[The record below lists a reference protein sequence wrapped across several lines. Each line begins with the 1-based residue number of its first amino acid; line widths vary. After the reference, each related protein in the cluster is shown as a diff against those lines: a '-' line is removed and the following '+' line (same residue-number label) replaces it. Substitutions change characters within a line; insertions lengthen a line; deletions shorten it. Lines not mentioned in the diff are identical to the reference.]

1 MPSPLHI
8 GLFAEARYLSQNQPT
23 GLKDALL
30 ARGHRIS
37 LLDPQLSFF
46 TMGEH
51 AWLDG
56 LDLIVGRG
64 RSWGLLTLLGWA
76 EERGLKTINTRAAI
90 AAVHNKSRMSVAFAN
105 AEIPIP
111 KTYFG
116 STAQLAANIPA
127 DEYPIILKP
136 IFGDNSG
143 GLLVALTPAEM
154 AATQWTEPI
163 ALAQRYFK
171 TDGYDLKLYG
181 IGDQVWGVRKESPFN
196 PRETNALSLAG
207 LVDISPELQDLGR
220 RCGRLFG
227 LDLYGVDTIVTSE
240 GVLVIEIND
249 YPNYTGVPDGNELLA
264 DYVERQAATK

>member
-8 GLFAEARYLSQNQPT
+8 GLFAEARYLSQNQPM
-23 GLKDALL
+23 GLHDALV
-30 ARGHRIS
+30 ARGHRVT
-37 LLDPQLSFF
+37 LVDPQKSFY
-46 TMGEH
+46 TMGDH
-51 AWLDG
+51 AWLDS

-76 EERGLKTINTRAAI
+76 EARGVKTINTRGAI
-90 AAVHNKSRMSVAFAN
+90 SAVHNKSRMSVAFAN
-105 AEIPIP
+105 ADIPIP

-116 STAQLAANIPA
+116 TTAQLAANIPA
-127 DEYPIILKP
+127 NEYPIILKP

-143 GLLVALTPAEM
+143 GLQVALTPEEM
-154 AATQWTEPI
+154 AAIQWTEPI

-181 IGDQVWGVRKESPFN
+181 MGDQVWGVRKESPFN
-196 PRETNALSLAG
+196 PRDTNALSQAG
-207 LVDISPELQDLGR
+207 LIELTPELQDLGR
-220 RCGRLFG
+220 RCGKLFG

-249 YPNYTGVPDGNELLA
+249 FPNYTGVPDGNERLA
-264 DYVERQAATK
+264 DYIEQQVAS

>member
-1 MPSPLHI
+1 M
-8 GLFAEARYLSQNQPT
+8 
-23 GLKDALL
+23 
-30 ARGHRIS
+30 
-37 LLDPQLSFF
+37 DPQQSFY
-46 TMGEH
+46 TMGDH
-51 AWLDG
+51 AWLDS

-76 EERGLKTINTRAAI
+76 EDRGLKTINTRAAI

-105 AEIPIP
+105 AGIPIP

-116 STAQLAANIPA
+116 STAQLAANIAP

-143 GLLVALTPAEM
+143 GLLVVMNTEEM
-154 AATQWTEPI
+154 AETNWPEPI

-196 PRETNALSLAG
+196 PRETNALSQAG
-207 LVDISPELQDLGR
+207 LIEITPELQDLGR
-220 RCGRLFG
+220 RCGKLFG

-264 DYVERQAATK
+264 DYVEQQAR